1 MLLFILS
8 TDSKISSIHTFVW
21 DSLSNFS
28 SSKKEFSVGL
38 YLCSS
43 RVNIITRNY
52 LSFFTASTLFSSS
65 FSPFAPSSSINS
77 TDSLANFLFLDV
89 SEDGFTVSFYSVN
102 KLFLKTF
109 FFGLQMVLYLWFAF
123 NLLVFK
129 LERICRQA
137 KCQDYPWKQKNWIML
152 GVQFSYLDS
161 GQAQIFQKKKKKS
174 KKWKK
179 KRNSIC
185 FQMTCSKTLQWLDFS
200 SKHQISCH

>member
-1 MLLFILS
+1 M
-8 TDSKISSIHTFVW
+8 
-21 DSLSNFS
+21 SNFS

-109 FFGLQMVLYLWFAF
+109 FLACKWFYIYGLHLTYWCLNSKEFAD
-123 NLLVFK
+123 K
-129 LERICRQA
+129 LNA
-137 KCQDYPWKQKNWIML
+137 KIIH
-152 GVQFSYLDS
+152 GSRRT
-161 GQAQIFQKKKKKS
+161 G
-174 KKWKK
+174 
-179 KRNSIC
+179 
-185 FQMTCSKTLQWLDFS
+185 
-200 SKHQISCH
+200 SC